1 MCIIVCVVYVE
12 VNVLFTSIC
21 ILHIPL
27 TPLVH
32 CPHGL
37 LLIMHH
43 GTHHTLKGSVKAT
56 VLKLWYTEKL
66 KSRVLSS
73 PELIASVSF
82 S

>member
-1 MCIIVCVVYVE
+1 M
-12 VNVLFTSIC
+12 
-21 ILHIPL
+21 
-27 TPLVH
+27 PLVH

-56 VLKLWYTEKL
+56 VLKLWYTGKL